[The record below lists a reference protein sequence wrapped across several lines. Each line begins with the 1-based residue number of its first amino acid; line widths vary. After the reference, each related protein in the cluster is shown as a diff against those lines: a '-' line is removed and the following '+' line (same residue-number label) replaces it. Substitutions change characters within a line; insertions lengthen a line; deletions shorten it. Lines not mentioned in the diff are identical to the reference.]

1 MEHLIEDITWLENI
15 PLLRGYI
22 FGVVHAGLIIIGY
35 YTGWSINRFLKL
47 MSNGFIAGILG
58 AVFAHVIADLVASL
72 LDPSIRPATLGI
84 VLGGITPLVFIPL
97 LEKYVVKSKH
107 HIVVGD
113 HEDIEKDLR
122 DHK

>member
-1 MEHLIEDITWLENI
+1 MEHLLEGIPLLENI

-22 FGVVHAGLIIIGY
+22 FGVVHAGLIIAGY
-35 YTGWSINRFLKL
+35 YFGWSINRFLKL
-47 MSNGFIAGILG
+47 LSNGFVAGILG
-58 AVFAHVIADLVASL
+58 AIFAHVIADLIASL

-84 VLGGITPLVFIPL
+84 VLGGLTPLIFIPF

-113 HEDIEKDLR
+113 HEDIKKDLEG
-122 DHK
+122 H